1 MVFNMLID
9 NTDDHD
15 KNHAL
20 IVTAVQRFWL
30 SPAFDVLPAGQ
41 ALGYQQMR
49 VGRDGAD
56 ATLDNALSEHRSF
69 ALTLAAAKAVTA
81 EVARVV
87 AGWRAHFG
95 ETGVSQRDVDL
106 LGEQI
111 DWAHLREQRVG
122 AG

>member
-1 MVFNMLID
+1 MVFNILID
-9 NTDDHD
+9 NTDDHE

-20 IVTAVQRFWL
+20 IVSATQRYRL

-56 ATLDNALSEHRSF
+56 ATLANALSEHRSF
-69 ALTLAAAKAVTA
+69 ALTRPKSLGVLA

-87 AGWRAHFG
+87 AGWRAHFAAI
-95 ETGVSQRDVDL
+95 GVSPRDIDL
-106 LGEQI
+106 LAEQV
-111 DWAHLREQRVG
+111 DRAFLREQRV
-122 AG
+122 AC